1 MSRIKKVVSRQIF
14 DSKGRPMLEVDII
27 TDSGALGRG
36 SSPTGTS
43 VGKYESVVLRDGDMS
58 SFGGLGVSRAVKNI
72 QEIIA
77 PAIIGMDVEEQEL
90 IDKTMIALDG
100 TPDKSK
106 LGGNTIYSA
115 SIATARAAACSN
127 NLPLYQYLS
136 GDSVINIPVP
146 AFNMINGGSYG
157 TNRLD
162 FQEFMVVPWKADT
175 FHEAMQ
181 IAVEIFYKLPNII
194 LSKNGVVNM
203 GNSSGYGAPAK
214 DPAVVLDILSA
225 AAEATG
231 HLDKIA
237 FAIDCASSD
246 IYDKKKDKYR
256 FMGQDI
262 DAKEVINIVSDLS
275 KKYPILFV
283 EDILDED
290 DFKGFAL
297 ATEAIYPTLIVGD
310 DLFATNIGR
319 VKIGLELHACNGMIF
334 KPNQVGSLTEA
345 LNAQSYARERG
356 FIIIPSGRAGGAV
369 DDPIREISVGI
380 KAPLVK
386 IGAPRSG
393 ERISSMNQ
401 LLRIEETLE
410 GQRTLSNIESIIKN
424 RFFSRGGI

>member
-1 MSRIKKVVSRQIF
+1 MSRIKKVVPRQIF

-27 TDSGALGRG
+27 TDSGAMGRG

-43 VGKYESVVLRDGDMS
+43 VGKHESVVLRDGDMS
-58 SFGGLGVSRAVKNI
+58 AFGGLGVTRAIKNV

-77 PAIIGMDVEEQEL
+77 PAIIGMNVEDQEL

-106 LGGNTIYSA
+106 LGGNTIYST
-115 SIATARAAACSN
+115 SIAVARAAACSN

-136 GDSVINIPVP
+136 GDSAINIPVP

-157 TNRLD
+157 TTRLD
-162 FQEFMVVPWKADT
+162 FQEFMVVPWQADT
-175 FHEAMQ
+175 FQQAMQ
-181 IAVEIFYKLPNII
+181 IAVEIFYKLPDII
-194 LSKNGVVNM
+194 RSKNGVVTM
-203 GNSSGYGAPAK
+203 GNYSGYGAPVK
-214 DPAVVLDILSA
+214 DPAVALDILSA

-231 HLDKIA
+231 YLDKIA
-237 FAIDCASSD
+237 FAIDCAGSE
-246 IYDKKKDKYR
+246 IYDSKKDKYR
-256 FMGQDI
+256 FMDQDI
-262 DAKEVINIVSDLS
+262 DAKEVIRVVSDLS

-290 DFKGFAL
+290 DFAGFAL
-297 ATEAIYPTLIVGD
+297 ATETLYPTLIVGD
-310 DLFATNIGR
+310 DLFATNIER
-319 VKIGLELHACNGMIF
+319 VKTGLELHACNGMIF

-345 LNAQSYARERG
+345 LHTQSYARERG
-356 FIIIPSGRAGGAV
+356 FVIIPSGRAGGAV
-369 DDPIREISVGI
+369 DDPIREIAVGI

-401 LLRIEETLE
+401 LLRIEETLQ
-410 GQRTLSNIESIIKN
+410 GQRTLSNIETIIKKRIFN
-424 RFFSRGGI
+424 